1 VEYRNLGGSGLK
13 ISLAGLGCNNFG
25 MRCDGEQTRAVVHR
39 ALDEGITFFDTADIY
54 GNRGG
59 SEELLGKALGKRRR
73 EVIVAT
79 KFGMPMGGGPYERG
93 ASRRYVVAAAEA
105 SLRRLDTDY
114 LDVYQLHQPDP
125 DTPQEETLAALDD
138 LVRAGKVRY
147 LGNSNFSGWQVADAD
162 WISRTRGL
170 ARYVSAQ
177 NQYNLLD
184 RRIEREVLPACHK
197 FGLGM
202 LPYFPLASG
211 FLTGKYRRG
220 AEAPKGTRLA
230 LMQPMAKQVM
240 TEQNFATLERLEECA
255 RGRGHTLVEL
265 AMSWLACQPVVSSV
279 ISGATRPEQVTE
291 NVKACGWKLTHEEM
305 KEVDAI
311 TRH

>member
-1 VEYRNLGGSGLK
+1 VEYRNLGDSGLK

-25 MRCDGEQTRAVVHR
+25 MRCDTEQTRAVVHR
-39 ALDEGITFFDTADIY
+39 ALEEGITFFDTADIY

-59 SEELLGKALGKRRR
+59 SEEMLGKALGKRRR
-73 EVIVAT
+73 EVVVAT
-79 KFGMPMGGGPYERG
+79 KFGMPMGAGPYERG
-93 ASRRYVVAAAEA
+93 ASRRYVMGAAEA
-105 SLRRLDTDY
+105 SLKRLDTDY

-125 DTPQEETLAALDD
+125 DTPQEETLAALGD

-147 LGNSNFSGWQVADAD
+147 LGNSNFSAWQVADAD
-162 WISRTRGL
+162 WISRTRSL

-184 RRIEREVLPACHK
+184 RRIERDLLPACKK

-220 AEAPKGTRLA
+220 AEAPSGTRLA
-230 LMQPMAKQVM
+230 MMAPMAKQVM
-240 TEQNFATLERLEECA
+240 TEQNFAILGRLEEFA

-305 KEVDAI
+305 KEVDSI

>member
-1 VEYRNLGGSGLK
+1 MEYRNLGDSGLK

-25 MRCDGEQTRAVVHR
+25 MRCDTEQTRAVVHR
-39 ALDEGITFFDTADIY
+39 ALDEGVTFFDTADIY

-59 SEELLGKALGKRRR
+59 SEESLGKALGKRRR
-73 EVIVAT
+73 EVVVAT
-79 KFGMPMGGGPYERG
+79 KFGMPMGAGPYDRG
-93 ASRRYVVAAAEA
+93 ASRRYLMAAAEA

-114 LDVYQLHQPDP
+114 LDLYQLHQPDP

-162 WISRTRGL
+162 WISRTRSF

-184 RRIEREVLPACHK
+184 RRIERDLLPACQK

-220 AEAPKGTRLA
+220 AEPPKGTRLA
-230 LMQPMAKQVM
+230 VMQPMAKQVM
-240 TEQNFATLERLEECA
+240 TEQNFATLERLEEFA

-265 AMSWLACQPVVSSV
+265 ATSWLACQPVVSSV

-291 NVKACGWKLTHEEM
+291 NVKACGWKLTDEEM
-305 KEVDAI
+305 KQVDAI

>member
-1 VEYRNLGGSGLK
+1 MEYRNLGDSGLK

-25 MRCDGEQTRAVVHR
+25 MRCDTEQTHAVVHR
-39 ALDEGITFFDTADIY
+39 ALDEGVTFFDTADIY

-59 SEELLGKALGKRRR
+59 SEESLGKALGKRRR
-73 EVIVAT
+73 EVVVAT
-79 KFGMPMGGGPYERG
+79 KFGMPMGAGPYDRG
-93 ASRRYVVAAAEA
+93 ASRRYLMAAAEA

-114 LDVYQLHQPDP
+114 LDLYQLHQPDP

-162 WISRTRGL
+162 WISRTRSF

-184 RRIEREVLPACHK
+184 RRIERDLLPACQK

-220 AEAPKGTRLA
+220 AEPPEGTRLA
-230 LMQPMAKQVM
+230 VMQPMAKQVM
-240 TEQNFATLERLEECA
+240 TEQNFATLERLEEFA

-265 AMSWLACQPVVSSV
+265 ATSWLACQPVVSSV

-291 NVKACGWKLTHEEM
+291 NVKACGWKLTDEER
-305 KEVDAI
+305 KQVDAI

>member
-1 VEYRNLGGSGLK
+1 VEYRNLGDSGLK

-25 MRCDGEQTRAVVHR
+25 MRCDTEQTRAVVHR
-39 ALDEGITFFDTADIY
+39 ALDEGVTFFDTADIY

-73 EVIVAT
+73 EVVVAS
-79 KFGMPMGGGPYERG
+79 KFGMPMGAGPYERG
-93 ASRRYVVAAAEA
+93 ASRRYIMAAAEV
-105 SLRRLDTDY
+105 SLKRLDTDY

-162 WISRTRGL
+162 WISRTRSL

-184 RRIEREVLPACHK
+184 RRIERDLLPACQK

-240 TEQNFATLERLEECA
+240 TEQNFTTLERLEQFA
-255 RGRGHTLVEL
+255 RGRDHTLVEL
-265 AMSWLACQPVVSSV
+265 AMSWLACQPLVSSV

-291 NVKACGWKLTHEEM
+291 NVKACGWKLTHEEI
-305 KEVDAI
+305 KEVDVI

>member
-1 VEYRNLGGSGLK
+1 VEYRNLGDSGLK

-25 MRCDGEQTRAVVHR
+25 MRCDAEQTRAVVHR
-39 ALDEGITFFDTADIY
+39 ALDEGVTFFDTADIY

-73 EVIVAT
+73 EVVVAS
-79 KFGMPMGGGPYERG
+79 KFGMPMGAGPYERG
-93 ASRRYVVAAAEA
+93 ASRRYIMAAAEA

-162 WISRTRGL
+162 WISRTRSL

-184 RRIEREVLPACHK
+184 RRIERDLLPACQK

-230 LMQPMAKQVM
+230 VMQPMAKQVM
-240 TEQNFATLERLEECA
+240 TEQNFATLERLEEFA
-255 RGRGHTLVEL
+255 RGRGHALVEL

-291 NVKACGWKLTHEEM
+291 NVKACGWKLSHEEV

>member
-1 VEYRNLGGSGLK
+1 VEYRNLGDSGLK

-25 MRCDGEQTRAVVHR
+25 MRCDTEETRAVVHR
-39 ALDEGITFFDTADIY
+39 ALDEGVTFFDTADIY

-73 EVIVAT
+73 EVVVAT
-79 KFGMPMGGGPYERG
+79 KFGMPMGAGPYERG
-93 ASRRYVVAAAEA
+93 ASRRYVMAAAEA

-114 LDVYQLHQPDP
+114 MDVYQLHQPDP

-162 WISRTRGL
+162 WISRTRSL

-184 RRIEREVLPACHK
+184 RRIERDLLPACKK

-220 AEAPKGTRLA
+220 AEAPPGTRLA
-230 LMQPMAKQVM
+230 LMAPMAKQVM
-240 TEQNFATLERLEECA
+240 TEQNFAILGRLEEFA

-291 NVKACGWKLTHEEM
+291 NVKACGWKLIHEEM
-305 KEVDAI
+305 KEVDSI

>member
-1 VEYRNLGGSGLK
+1 VEYRNLGDSGLK

-39 ALDEGITFFDTADIY
+39 ALDEGVTFFDTADIY

-73 EVIVAT
+73 EVVVAT
-79 KFGMPMGGGPYERG
+79 KFGMPMGAGPYERG
-93 ASRRYVVAAAEA
+93 ASRRYVMAAAEA

-114 LDVYQLHQPDP
+114 VDVYQLHQPDP

-162 WISRTRGL
+162 WISRTRSL

-184 RRIEREVLPACHK
+184 RRIERDLLPACKK

-211 FLTGKYRRG
+211 FLTGKYRPG

-240 TEQNFATLERLEECA
+240 TEQNFATLERLEEFA

-291 NVKACGWKLTHEEM
+291 NVQACGWKLSHQEM

>member
-1 VEYRNLGGSGLK
+1 VEYRNLGDSGLK

-25 MRCDGEQTRAVVHR
+25 MRCDPEQSRAVVHR
-39 ALDEGITFFDTADIY
+39 ALDEGVTFFDTADIY
-54 GNRGG
+54 GNRGA

-73 EVIVAT
+73 EVVVAT
-79 KFGMPMGGGPYERG
+79 KFGMPMGAGPYDRG
-93 ASRRYVVAAAEA
+93 ASRRYLMAAAEA

-114 LDVYQLHQPDP
+114 LDLYQLHQPDP

-162 WISRTRGL
+162 WISRTRSF

-184 RRIEREVLPACHK
+184 RRIERDLLPACQK

-220 AEAPKGTRLA
+220 AEPPEGTRLA
-230 LMQPMAKQVM
+230 VMQPMAKQVM
-240 TEQNFATLERLEECA
+240 TEQNFATLERLEEFA

-265 AMSWLACQPVVSSV
+265 ATSWLACQPVVSSV

-291 NVKACGWKLTHEEM
+291 NVKACGWKLTDEER
-305 KEVDAI
+305 KQVDAI

>member
-1 VEYRNLGGSGLK
+1 VEYRNLGDSGLK

-25 MRCDGEQTRAVVHR
+25 MRRDTEQTHAVVHR
-39 ALDEGITFFDTADIY
+39 ALDEGVTFFDTADIY

-73 EVIVAT
+73 EVVVAT
-79 KFGMPMGGGPYERG
+79 KFGMPMGAGPYERG
-93 ASRRYVVAAAEA
+93 ASRRYVMAAAEA

-114 LDVYQLHQPDP
+114 LDLYQLHQPDP

-162 WISRTRGL
+162 WISRTRSL

-184 RRIEREVLPACHK
+184 RRIERDLLPACQK

-240 TEQNFATLERLEECA
+240 TEQNFATLERLEEFA

-291 NVKACGWKLTHEEM
+291 NVKACGWKLTDEER
-305 KEVDAI
+305 KQVDAI

>member
-1 VEYRNLGGSGLK
+1 MEYRNLGDSGLK

-25 MRCDGEQTRAVVHR
+25 MRCDAEQTRAVVHR
-39 ALDEGITFFDTADIY
+39 ALDEGVTFFDTADIY

-73 EVIVAT
+73 EVVVAT
-79 KFGMPMGGGPYERG
+79 KFGMPMGAGPYERG
-93 ASRRYVVAAAEA
+93 ASRRYIMAAAEA

-162 WISRTRGL
+162 WISRTRSL
-170 ARYVSAQ
+170 APYVSAQ

-184 RRIEREVLPACHK
+184 RRIERDLLPACQK

-230 LMQPMAKQVM
+230 VMQPMAKQVM
-240 TEQNFATLERLEECA
+240 TEENFATLERLEEFA
-255 RGRGHTLVEL
+255 RGRGHALVEL

-279 ISGATRPEQVTE
+279 ISGATRPEQVSE

>member
-1 VEYRNLGGSGLK
+1 MEYRNLGDSGLK

-25 MRCDGEQTRAVVHR
+25 MRCDTEQTRAVVHR
-39 ALDEGITFFDTADIY
+39 ALDEGVTFFDTADIY

-73 EVIVAT
+73 EVVVAS
-79 KFGMPMGGGPYERG
+79 KFGMAMGSGPYERG
-93 ASRRYVVAAAEA
+93 ASRRYIMAAAEA

-162 WISRTRGL
+162 WISRTRSL

-184 RRIEREVLPACHK
+184 RRIERELVPACQK

-220 AEAPKGTRLA
+220 SEAPKGTRLA

-240 TEQNFATLERLEECA
+240 TEQNFTTAERLEEFA

-279 ISGATRPEQVTE
+279 ISGATQPEQVTE
-291 NVKACGWKLTHEEM
+291 NVKACGWKLTHEEV

>member
-1 VEYRNLGGSGLK
+1 MEYRNLGDSGLK

-25 MRCDGEQTRAVVHR
+25 MRCDTEQTRAVVHR
-39 ALDEGITFFDTADIY
+39 ALDEGVTFFDTADIY

-73 EVIVAT
+73 EVVVAS
-79 KFGMPMGGGPYERG
+79 KFGMPMGAGPYERG
-93 ASRRYVVAAAEA
+93 ASRRYIMAAAEA
-105 SLRRLDTDY
+105 SLKRLDTDY
-114 LDVYQLHQPDP
+114 LDVYQLHQPDH

-162 WISRTRGL
+162 WISRTRSL

-184 RRIEREVLPACHK
+184 RRIERDLLPACQK

-240 TEQNFATLERLEECA
+240 TEQNFTTLERLEQFA
-255 RGRGHTLVEL
+255 RGRDHTLVEL
-265 AMSWLACQPVVSSV
+265 AMSWLACQPLVSSV

-291 NVKACGWKLTHEEM
+291 NVKACGWKLTHEEI
-305 KEVDAI
+305 KEVDVI

>member
-1 VEYRNLGGSGLK
+1 VEYRNLGDSGLK

-25 MRCDGEQTRAVVHR
+25 MRCDTEQTRAVVHR
-39 ALDEGITFFDTADIY
+39 ALEEGITFFDTADIY
-54 GNRGG
+54 GNRGS
-59 SEELLGKALGKRRR
+59 SEEMLGKALGKRRR
-73 EVIVAT
+73 EVVVAT
-79 KFGMPMGGGPYERG
+79 KFGMPMGAGPYERG
-93 ASRRYVVAAAEA
+93 ASRRYVMGAAEA
-105 SLRRLDTDY
+105 SLKRLDTDY

-147 LGNSNFSGWQVADAD
+147 LGNSNFSAWQVADAD

-184 RRIEREVLPACHK
+184 RRIERDLLPACKK

-220 AEAPKGTRLA
+220 AEAPPGTRLA
-230 LMQPMAKQVM
+230 LMAPMAKQVM
-240 TEQNFATLERLEECA
+240 TEQNFALLGRLEEFA

-305 KEVDAI
+305 KEVDSI

>member
-1 VEYRNLGGSGLK
+1 
-13 ISLAGLGCNNFG
+13 
-25 MRCDGEQTRAVVHR
+25 
-39 ALDEGITFFDTADIY
+39 
-54 GNRGG
+54 
-59 SEELLGKALGKRRR
+59 
-73 EVIVAT
+73 
-79 KFGMPMGGGPYERG
+79 MPMGAGPYERG
-93 ASRRYVVAAAEA
+93 ASRRYIMAAAEA
-105 SLRRLDTDY
+105 SLKRLDTDY
-114 LDVYQLHQPDP
+114 VDVYQLHQPDP
-125 DTPQEETLAALDD
+125 DTPQAETLAALDD

-162 WISRTRGL
+162 WISRTRNL

-184 RRIEREVLPACHK
+184 RRIERDLLPACKK

-220 AEAPKGTRLA
+220 AEAPSGTRLA

-240 TEQNFATLERLEECA
+240 TEPNFATLERLEEFA

-291 NVKACGWKLTHEEM
+291 NVKACGWKLTHGEL
-305 KEVDAI
+305 KEVDAL

>member
-73 EVIVAT
+73 EVIVAS

-93 ASRRYVVAAAEA
+93 ASRRYVMAAAEA

-184 RRIEREVLPACHK
+184 RRIERDLLPACQK

-230 LMQPMAKQVM
+230 IMQPMAKQVM

-291 NVKACGWKLTHEEM
+291 NVKACGWKLSHEEM

>member
-1 VEYRNLGGSGLK
+1 VEYRNLGNSGLK

-25 MRCDGEQTRAVVHR
+25 MRCDAEQTRAVVHR
-39 ALDEGITFFDTADIY
+39 ALDEGVTFFDTADIY

-73 EVIVAT
+73 EVVVAS
-79 KFGMPMGGGPYERG
+79 KFGMPMGAGPYERG
-93 ASRRYVVAAAEA
+93 ASRRYIMAAAEA

-162 WISRTRGL
+162 WISRTRSL

-184 RRIEREVLPACHK
+184 RRIERDLLPACQK

-230 LMQPMAKQVM
+230 VMQPMAKQVM
-240 TEQNFATLERLEECA
+240 TEQNFATLERLEEFA
-255 RGRGHTLVEL
+255 RGRGHALVEL
-265 AMSWLACQPVVSSV
+265 AMSWLARQPVVSSV

-291 NVKACGWKLTHEEM
+291 NVKACGWKLSHEEV
-305 KEVDAI
+305 KEIDAI

>member
-1 VEYRNLGGSGLK
+1 VEYRNLGDSGLK

-25 MRCDGEQTRAVVHR
+25 MRCDAEQTRAVVHR
-39 ALDEGITFFDTADIY
+39 ALDEGVTFFDTADIY

-59 SEELLGKALGKRRR
+59 SEELLGKALGKQRR
-73 EVIVAT
+73 EVVVAT
-79 KFGMPMGGGPYERG
+79 KFGMPMGAGPYERG
-93 ASRRYVVAAAEA
+93 ASRRYIMAAAEA

-162 WISRTRGL
+162 WISRTRSL
-170 ARYVSAQ
+170 APYVSAQ

-184 RRIEREVLPACHK
+184 RRIERDLLPACQK

-230 LMQPMAKQVM
+230 VMQPMAKQVM
-240 TEQNFATLERLEECA
+240 TEQNFATLERLEEFA
-255 RGRGHTLVEL
+255 RGRGHALVEL

>member
-1 VEYRNLGGSGLK
+1 MCIRDS
-13 ISLAGLGCNNFG
+13 
-25 MRCDGEQTRAVVHR
+25 
-39 ALDEGITFFDTADIY
+39 
-54 GNRGG
+54 
-59 SEELLGKALGKRRR
+59 
-73 EVIVAT
+73 
-79 KFGMPMGGGPYERG
+79 
-93 ASRRYVVAAAEA
+93 
-105 SLRRLDTDY
+105 
-114 LDVYQLHQPDP
+114 P

-147 LGNSNFSGWQVADAD
+147 LGNSNFTGWQVADAD
-162 WISRTRGL
+162 WISRTRSL

-184 RRIEREVLPACHK
+184 RRIERDLLPACQK

-230 LMQPMAKQVM
+230 VMQPMAKQVM
-240 TEQNFATLERLEECA
+240 TEQNFTSVERLEEFA

-265 AMSWLACQPVVSSV
+265 AMSWLASQPVVSSV

-291 NVKACGWKLTHEEM
+291 NVNACGWKLTHEEM

>member
-1 VEYRNLGGSGLK
+1 MEYRNLGDSGLK

-39 ALDEGITFFDTADIY
+39 AMDEGVTFFDTADIY

-73 EVIVAT
+73 EVVVAT
-79 KFGMPMGGGPYERG
+79 KFGMPMGAGPYERG
-93 ASRRYVVAAAEA
+93 ASRRYVMAAAEA

-114 LDVYQLHQPDP
+114 VDVYQLHQPDP

-162 WISRTRGL
+162 WISRTRSL

-184 RRIEREVLPACHK
+184 RRIERDLLPACKK

-211 FLTGKYRRG
+211 FLTGKYRPG

-240 TEQNFATLERLEECA
+240 TEQNFATLERLEEFA

-291 NVKACGWKLTHEEM
+291 NVKACGWKLTHEELQ
-305 KEVDAI
+305 EVDAI

>member
-1 VEYRNLGGSGLK
+1 MEYRNLGDSGLK

-25 MRCDGEQTRAVVHR
+25 MRCDPEQSRAVVHR
-39 ALDEGITFFDTADIY
+39 ALDEGVTFFDTADIY

-59 SEELLGKALGKRRR
+59 SEESLGKALGKRRR
-73 EVIVAT
+73 EVVVAT
-79 KFGMPMGGGPYERG
+79 KFGMPMGAGPYDRG
-93 ASRRYVVAAAEA
+93 ASRRYLMAAAEA

-114 LDVYQLHQPDP
+114 LDLYQLHQPDP

-162 WISRTRGL
+162 WISRTRSF

-184 RRIEREVLPACHK
+184 RRIERDLLPACQK

-220 AEAPKGTRLA
+220 AEPPEGTRLA
-230 LMQPMAKQVM
+230 VMQPMAKQVM
-240 TEQNFATLERLEECA
+240 TEQNFATLERLEEFA
-255 RGRGHTLVEL
+255 RGRGHRLVEL
-265 AMSWLACQPVVSSV
+265 ATSWLACQPVVSSV

-291 NVKACGWKLTHEEM
+291 NVKACGWKLTDDEM

>member
-1 VEYRNLGGSGLK
+1 VEYRNLGDSGLK

-25 MRCDGEQTRAVVHR
+25 MRCDTEQTRAVVHR
-39 ALDEGITFFDTADIY
+39 ALDEGVTFFDTADIY

-73 EVIVAT
+73 EVVVAS
-79 KFGMPMGGGPYERG
+79 KFGMPMGAGPYERG
-93 ASRRYVVAAAEA
+93 ASRRYVMAAAEA

-114 LDVYQLHQPDP
+114 LDLYQLHQPDP
-125 DTPQEETLAALDD
+125 DTPQEETLAALDH

-162 WISRTRGL
+162 WISRTRSL

-184 RRIEREVLPACHK
+184 RRIERDLVPACQK

-220 AEAPKGTRLA
+220 AEPPKGTRLA
-230 LMQPMAKQVM
+230 VMQPMAKQVM
-240 TEQNFATLERLEECA
+240 TEQNFATLERLEEFA
-255 RGRGHTLVEL
+255 RAGGHTLVEL
-265 AMSWLACQPVVSSV
+265 ATSWLACQPVVSSV

-291 NVKACGWKLTHEEM
+291 NVKACGWKLTDAEL
-305 KEVDAI
+305 KEVDTM

>member
-1 VEYRNLGGSGLK
+1 MEYRNLGDSGLK

-25 MRCDGEQTRAVVHR
+25 MRCDAEQTRAVVHR
-39 ALDEGITFFDTADIY
+39 ALDEGVTFFDTADIY

-73 EVIVAT
+73 EVVVAT
-79 KFGMPMGGGPYERG
+79 KFGMPMGAGPYERG
-93 ASRRYVVAAAEA
+93 ASRRYIMAAAEA

-162 WISRTRGL
+162 WISRTRSL
-170 ARYVSAQ
+170 APYVSAQ

-184 RRIEREVLPACHK
+184 RRIERDLLPACQK

-230 LMQPMAKQVM
+230 VMQPMAKQVM
-240 TEQNFATLERLEECA
+240 TEENFATLERLEEFA
-255 RGRGHTLVEL
+255 RGRGHALVEL

>member
-1 VEYRNLGGSGLK
+1 MEYRNLGDSGLK

-25 MRCDGEQTRAVVHR
+25 MRCDTEQTRAVVHR
-39 ALDEGITFFDTADIY
+39 ALDEGVTFFDTADIY

-73 EVIVAT
+73 EVVVAS
-79 KFGMPMGGGPYERG
+79 KFGMPMGAGPYERG
-93 ASRRYVVAAAEA
+93 ASRRYIMAAAEA

-162 WISRTRGL
+162 WISRTRSL

-184 RRIEREVLPACHK
+184 RRIERDLLPACQK

-240 TEQNFATLERLEECA
+240 TEPNFTSLERLEQFA
-255 RGRGHTLVEL
+255 RGRDHTLVEL
-265 AMSWLACQPVVSSV
+265 AMSWLACQPLVSSV

>member
-1 VEYRNLGGSGLK
+1 
-13 ISLAGLGCNNFG
+13 
-25 MRCDGEQTRAVVHR
+25 MRCDTEQTRAVVHR
-39 ALDEGITFFDTADIY
+39 ALDEGVTFFDTADIY

-73 EVIVAT
+73 EVVVAS
-79 KFGMPMGGGPYERG
+79 KFGMAMGSGPYERG
-93 ASRRYVVAAAEA
+93 ASRRYIMAAAEA

-162 WISRTRGL
+162 WISRTRSL

-184 RRIEREVLPACHK
+184 RRIERDLVPACQK

-220 AEAPKGTRLA
+220 SDAPKGTRLA
-230 LMQPMAKQVM
+230 LMQPLAKQVM
-240 TEQNFATLERLEECA
+240 TEQNFTTVERLEEFA

-279 ISGATRPEQVTE
+279 ISGATQPEQVTE
-291 NVKACGWKLTHEEM
+291 NVKACGWKLTHEEV

>member
-1 VEYRNLGGSGLK
+1 MEYRTLGDSGLK

-39 ALDEGITFFDTADIY
+39 ALDEGVTFFDTADIY

-59 SEELLGKALGKRRR
+59 SEELLGKGLGKRRR
-73 EVIVAT
+73 EVVVAT
-79 KFGMPMGGGPYERG
+79 KFGMAMGSGPYECG
-93 ASRRYVVAAAEA
+93 ASRRYIMAAAEA

-162 WISRTRGL
+162 WISRTHSL

-184 RRIEREVLPACHK
+184 RRIERDLLPACQK

-240 TEQNFATLERLEECA
+240 TEQNFATLERLEEFA

-291 NVKACGWKLTHEEM
+291 NVKACGWKLTHEELQ
-305 KEVDAI
+305 EVDAI

>member
-1 VEYRNLGGSGLK
+1 
-13 ISLAGLGCNNFG
+13 
-25 MRCDGEQTRAVVHR
+25 M
-39 ALDEGITFFDTADIY
+39 
-54 GNRGG
+54 
-59 SEELLGKALGKRRR
+59 
-73 EVIVAT
+73 
-79 KFGMPMGGGPYERG
+79 
-93 ASRRYVVAAAEA
+93 AAAEA

-114 LDVYQLHQPDP
+114 LDVYQLHQPDS

-162 WISRTRGL
+162 WISRTRSL

-184 RRIEREVLPACHK
+184 RRIERDLLPACQK

-211 FLTGKYRRG
+211 FLTGKYHRG

-230 LMQPMAKQVM
+230 LMQPIAKQVM
-240 TEQNFATLERLEECA
+240 TEQNFTTLERLEEFA

-305 KEVDAI
+305 KEVDPI